1 MAHKPV
7 FVEGIFTLRNLRSVG
22 TAAIVEI
29 LITAAIAA
37 ILILRQLAPVPQAQ
51 LAPGPVVEFSPQP
64 QPLPHSVPMRTP
76 QRPQQPRLAEVPSVP
91 TDIPGPNVQP
101 VQPPSQPAPQ
111 SQASATLLNEFGAR
125 MLQAINAQK
134 VYPKTAILKGQGGEA
149 TVSFD
154 YVDGVVSN
162 IHVDSS
168 SGFPELDA
176 AAVQAVQNAALPA
189 KPAELAG
196 LNHFV
201 FELAFN
207 VGL

>member
-1 MAHKPV
+1 
-7 FVEGIFTLRNLRSVG
+7 VEGIFTLRNLRSVG

-29 LITAAIAA
+29 LIAAGIAA
-37 ILILRQLAPVPQAQ
+37 ILILRQLAPVPQVQ
-51 LAPGPVVEFSPQP
+51 PAPGPVVEFSPQP
-64 QPLPHSVPMRTP
+64 QPLPRSVPVHTP
-76 QRPQQPRLAEVPSVP
+76 QRPQQHQLAEVPSVP

-111 SQASATLLNEFGAR
+111 SQASASLLSEFGAR
-125 MLQAINAQK
+125 MLQAINEQK
-134 VYPKTAILKGQGGEA
+134 VYPKIAMLKGQGGEA

-162 IHVDSS
+162 IHVDRS

-176 AAVQAVQNAALPA
+176 AAVQAVQDAALPA

-207 VGL
+207 MGL